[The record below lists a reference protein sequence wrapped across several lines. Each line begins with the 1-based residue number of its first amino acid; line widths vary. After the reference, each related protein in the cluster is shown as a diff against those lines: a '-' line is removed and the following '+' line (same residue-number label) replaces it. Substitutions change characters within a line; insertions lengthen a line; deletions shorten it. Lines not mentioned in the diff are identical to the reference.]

1 MPSHAAP
8 NIGEKAVSADQSVS
22 VDFGGKLKGAT
33 ISTLTSWTST
43 AGLTLSSKQITTAIK
58 EINNRQVPIG
68 EALQCLATGGV
79 AGTVYTLTAIVVAS
93 DGQTLVGTTRVR
105 VVAD

>member
-1 MPSHAAP
+1 VDIH
-8 NIGEKAVSADQSVS
+8 GGADALEQA
-22 VDFGGKLKGAT
+22 DHDR
-33 ISTLTSWTST
+33 
-43 AGLTLSSKQITTAIK
+43 
-58 EINNRQVPIG
+58 NNRQVPIG